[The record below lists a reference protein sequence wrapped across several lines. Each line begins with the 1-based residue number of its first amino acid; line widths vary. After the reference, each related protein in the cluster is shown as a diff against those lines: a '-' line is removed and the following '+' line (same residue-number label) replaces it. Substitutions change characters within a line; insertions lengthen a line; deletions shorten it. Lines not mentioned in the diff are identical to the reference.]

1 MDSEAAI
8 VPENAEKPIVKTE
21 NSDKPI
27 FKTENSDEPIV
38 ETENTEKPAV
48 ETKKIPSLL
57 DLDVQWPFKPNYIV
71 GFRITNNAI
80 FEKIEE
86 FQNDL
91 IASKEVPELFTH
103 VQLHITL
110 NLLELQKVEVPKC
123 VELLQK
129 NFKGEWEI
137 KDDENIVKFQGV
149 GDFFHKAL
157 FAKPVAGV
165 PFLKSL
171 FSIIQRILE
180 DGGIKVQKKTEE
192 EYYPHITLF
201 KVKKP
206 NKKDRRRGLESKET
220 VENKEKAVIEI
231 DNDKFA
237 DFIFGEQTVSEILL
251 LSMNHEKDKDGFF
264 RQMASFPLTKS
275 A

>member
-1 MDSEAAI
+1 MDSETAI

-21 NSDKPI
+21 NSE
-27 FKTENSDEPIV
+27 KTIV
-38 ETENTEKPAV
+38 ETENTEKPVV

-57 DLDVQWPFKPNYIV
+57 ELDVQWPFKPNYIV
-71 GFRITNNAI
+71 GFRITNSAI

-110 NLLELQKVEVPKC
+110 NLLELQKIEVPKC

-129 NFKGEWEI
+129 NFKAEY
-137 KDDENIVKFQGV
+137 KDEENIVKFQGV

-157 FAKPVAGV
+157 FAKPVSGV
-165 PFLKSL
+165 PYLKSL
-171 FSIIQRILE
+171 FSMIQKIME
-180 DGGIKVQKKTEE
+180 DGGIKVQQKTEE

-206 NKKDRRRGLESKET
+206 NKKDRRRGLENKET
-220 VENKEKAVIEI
+220 VESKEKAVIDI
-231 DNDKFA
+231 DDEKYA
-237 DFIFGEQTVSEILL
+237 DFFFGEQTVSEILL

>member
-1 MDSEAAI
+1 MDSETAI

-80 FEKIEE
+80 FEKIQE

-137 KDDENIVKFQGV
+137 KVHIVRIKKWTFLQLTS
-149 GDFFHKAL
+149 F
-157 FAKPVAGV
+157 FAKK
-165 PFLKSL
+165 LKVFIDMDVL
-171 FSIIQRILE
+171 SIL
-180 DGGIKVQKKTEE
+180 T
-192 EYYPHITLF
+192 
-201 KVKKP
+201 
-206 NKKDRRRGLESKET
+206 
-220 VENKEKAVIEI
+220 
-231 DNDKFA
+231 
-237 DFIFGEQTVSEILL
+237 
-251 LSMNHEKDKDGFF
+251 LSM
-264 RQMASFPLTKS
+264 FPG
-275 A
+275 